1 VKITTLPIAIV
12 MTLLIRDRMAVR
24 AGAHVTSTTRMVGIA
39 SIALWVVVAA
49 AGRWIGF
56 S

>member
-1 VKITTLPIAIV
+1 VKITTLPIA
-12 MTLLIRDRMAVR
+12 LLFTFTQHKRIALRSGEATPLTR
-24 AGAHVTSTTRMVGIA
+24 AIGLT
-39 SIALWVVVAA
+39 SIALWFIVAA

>member
-1 VKITTLPIAIV
+1 MTTLPIAIV
-12 MTLLIRDRMAVR
+12 FAFTIRASVTTESVR
-24 AGAHVTSTTRMVGIA
+24 NTTRRQALVGA
-39 SIALWVVVAA
+39 LSIALWVTVAA

>member
-1 VKITTLPIAIV
+1 MITLSIALV
-12 MTLLIRDRMAVR
+12 YTFAVR
-24 AGAHVTSTTRMVGIA
+24 GRMVRDEALDTSLRTRLLGA
-39 SIALWVVVAA
+39 TSIALWFTVAA

>member
-1 VKITTLPIAIV
+1 MTTLPIALAF
-12 MTLLIRDRMAVR
+12 TFFVR
-24 AGAHVTSTTRMVGIA
+24 GRMVRDEALDTSWRTRLLGA
-39 SIALWVVVAA
+39 VSIALWFTVAA